1 MRETATTPVDSAQAA
16 IQVIA
21 INGDW
26 LTVLCWQATP
36 EALDALAALPAAHGV
51 ARLAVFCPRPKALA
65 ALLQKRG
72 IEANTYSLTDAL
84 LKGQVSAKAAP
95 APAPSPA
102 ATPTEG
108 DAV

>member
-1 MRETATTPVDSAQAA
+1 MPVGSAQAA

-36 EALDALAALPAAHGV
+36 EALDALTALPAAHGV

-84 LKGQVSAKAAP
+84 LKGQASAKAAP
-95 APAPSPA
+95 AHSLA